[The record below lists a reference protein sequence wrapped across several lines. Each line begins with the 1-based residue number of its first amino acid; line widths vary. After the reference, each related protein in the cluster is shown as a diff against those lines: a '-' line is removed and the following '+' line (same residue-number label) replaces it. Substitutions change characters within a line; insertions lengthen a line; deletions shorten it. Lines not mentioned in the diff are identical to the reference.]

1 MTRLQSGKTDGVA
14 LPGWDLLRHGGLLFD
29 AARLGEL
36 GRSLPRPLAPGVESR
51 LRQRGQ
57 AVLEEL
63 GEAGSFVSFVSFV
76 LEEVCGFTAASGTWW
91 RGSRVPATEGR
102 RAIAGELLKPRHLWT
117 GRRGARLPVFFDDGK
132 RLGIGKSRR
141 SVSRA
146 VEWLRAGG
154 EPLALLT
161 NGRQW
166 RLLFAGLDYEAWCE
180 WDLDT
185 WFDGGSLG
193 PQVTALRTLLSPELW
208 TPGEE
213 GGEAPLLRRIRES
226 REGQAEVSEVLGE
239 RVRQAV
245 EILIRGH
252 GAPLRSVAA
261 APADIYRA
269 ACRVAMRLVVILYA
283 ESRELLPRENAL
295 YDRSYGLG
303 SLRARLERTEL
314 AGGSLSDSF
323 SAWPCVLA
331 LFRLV
336 RKGSH
341 HPELPVTAYGGDLFA
356 PGGADSPD
364 GLSRALSVFE
374 TACFEASPPLV
385 PDREVHEILRLLT
398 RTRVRI
404 HQGRGKVRVAALVG
418 FSDLSS
424 EYIGVLYEGLLDY
437 ELKTA
442 PPGDPVLFL
451 PGGDQPALPLSRL
464 EAMDDAALRRLFADA
479 KNRSAEEGDE
489 GTEEPDEGAVT
500 PEDTSDPEGNADE
513 TGAAAAD
520 PSVRY
525 RRRAETWGRRAVR
538 VAGLA
543 GKRRGR
549 NTPERR
555 LAFENEVGA
564 AARRLT
570 KSLVLPDEWYLAR
583 WGGTRKGS
591 GSFYTRTGLAV
602 PTVQRTLRPLAYDPP
617 PGADGAPDREAP
629 SPGWTPKK
637 PEDIL
642 SLAVCDPACGSGAF
656 PLAALRFLTEAL
668 YASLHYHGRIEPA
681 GEERSLVRLL
691 GVDDGERQPPDERL
705 GDELIPCRPE
715 DGDFEPRLKAV
726 LRRYVVERCIYAV
739 DLDPLAVELCRLS
752 LWIETMDRELPF
764 GFLDHKVKC
773 GNSLVGAWFD
783 SFRHYPAMAW
793 KGRKGG
799 DENHA
804 NGVHFEKGARM
815 RALKAFVEERL
826 KPGLRDLLTGR
837 TLFREDLLAKASS
850 AHDESQAALEALHAL
865 PVRDA
870 AKRARRYR
878 EDFLGSPARQSLKA
892 AMDLWC
898 ACWFWPAD
906 GLDSAPLPT
915 SFADPPEATRA
926 MAACLASEMRFF
938 HWELEFPDVFREAGA
953 GFDAVL
959 GNPPWENL
967 QPNPEEFFSD
977 RDPLFR
983 TYGRLEKVRT
993 QRHLFQADQESE
1005 KQWLDYTA
1013 RFNDLAHWVGNVV
1026 NPFGDPA
1033 GRTGNQKTVFSLG
1046 AGSSALHD
1054 RWRSGRARESGYADA
1069 EHPFRFQM
1077 GRIFTYKL
1085 FLEQSMVL
1093 IKDGGRCGCIIPS
1106 GLYSDFW
1113 SRPLRDFLLD
1123 RCRWEW
1129 LFGIENR
1136 DRVFPIH
1143 RSYKFNP
1150 VIVEK
1155 GGETAAIRT
1164 AFMRRNL
1171 DDWARAE
1178 ELILVYTRAQIE
1190 RFSPESRILLEIQS
1204 KREFELLDKIYS
1216 NSVLLGSDEPEGW
1229 NINYDIEF
1237 MMNTHAHLFPPRPQ
1251 WEAKGYRP
1259 DEYSR
1264 WLLGD
1269 WRPIGELW
1277 AELGVDPSRPEPPAI
1292 ELEDWLFDHDADPER
1307 REAEA
1312 RFVHGHLLKPGDLAR
1327 TGGSLR
1333 CAQSPYDRLP
1343 IPRANIPD
1351 GVILSR
1357 EGDAWI
1363 REDKIG
1369 DVALPLY
1376 EGRMIGQFDPS
1387 QKGWVSGKARS
1398 AVWDDIPWNHKQIQ
1412 PQYLMSRNDNFAS
1425 LETSVVSQKVAMMSI
1440 ASSTNTRTMISVP
1453 LQGLPC
1459 GNSVGVLRCI
1469 RHEHCLPLS
1478 AALNSFA
1485 YDFCL
1490 RKQLPGLNM
1499 NYFLIEDT
1507 PLPRPRTG
1515 ELVHS
1520 APWLFDLMP
1529 GEGALSLPSLNR
1541 ALAKHERLRL
1551 RCILDVLMFSAF
1563 RMDLDDV
1570 RHVLGQCDFPRS
1582 SISSASS
1589 GGRLDA
1595 KGFWRVDKD
1604 RDPELRHTVL
1614 TLIAFHDLEAKI
1626 AAAGGNREHG
1636 IRAFLA
1642 QNDEGWMLP
1651 ETLRLADYGLGH
1663 DERANRPQ
1671 PVASRLGPR
1680 FYDWQLVQ
1688 SATEARRERHRHARN
1703 LFGPAAAEPG
1713 SPSRF
1718 AAPPEAEELPQAAEP
1733 AAAYRAPSPKK
1744 TRSPN
1749 LFE

>member
-1 MTRLQSGKTDGVA
+1 M
-14 LPGWDLLRHGGLLFD
+14 
-29 AARLGEL
+29 
-36 GRSLPRPLAPGVESR
+36 
-51 LRQRGQ
+51 
-57 AVLEEL
+57 
-63 GEAGSFVSFVSFV
+63 
-76 LEEVCGFTAASGTWW
+76 
-91 RGSRVPATEGR
+91 
-102 RAIAGELLKPRHLWT
+102 
-117 GRRGARLPVFFDDGK
+117 
-132 RLGIGKSRR
+132 
-141 SVSRA
+141 
-146 VEWLRAGG
+146 
-154 EPLALLT
+154 
-161 NGRQW
+161 
-166 RLLFAGLDYEAWCE
+166 
-180 WDLDT
+180 
-185 WFDGGSLG
+185 
-193 PQVTALRTLLSPELW
+193 
-208 TPGEE
+208 
-213 GGEAPLLRRIRES
+213 
-226 REGQAEVSEVLGE
+226 
-239 RVRQAV
+239 
-245 EILIRGH
+245 
-252 GAPLRSVAA
+252 
-261 APADIYRA
+261 
-269 ACRVAMRLVVILYA
+269 
-283 ESRELLPRENAL
+283 
-295 YDRSYGLG
+295 
-303 SLRARLERTEL
+303 
-314 AGGSLSDSF
+314 
-323 SAWPCVLA
+323 
-331 LFRLV
+331 
-336 RKGSH
+336 
-341 HPELPVTAYGGDLFA
+341 
-356 PGGADSPD
+356 
-364 GLSRALSVFE
+364 
-374 TACFEASPPLV
+374 
-385 PDREVHEILRLLT
+385 
-398 RTRVRI
+398 
-404 HQGRGKVRVAALVG
+404 AALVG

-442 PPGDPVLFL
+442 PPDNPVLFL
-451 PGGDQPALPLSRL
+451 PVRDQPALPLSRL
-464 EAMDDAALRRLFADA
+464 EDLDDTALRRLFSDA
-479 KNRSAEEGDE
+479 KNRFAEEGDE
-489 GTEEPDEGAVT
+489 GAET

-520 PSVRY
+520 QSLRY
-525 RRRAETWGRRAVR
+525 RRRADTWARRAVR

-570 KSLVLPDEWYLAR
+570 KSLVPPGEWYLAR

-617 PGADGAPDREAP
+617 PGPDRAPDREAP
-629 SPGWTPKK
+629 PPRWTPKK

-656 PLAALRFLTEAL
+656 PLAALGFLTEAL
-668 YASLHYHGRIEPA
+668 YASLHYHQRIEPA

-691 GVDDGERQPPDERL
+691 GVDDGERQPADERL
-705 GDELIPCRPE
+705 GDELIPCRPK

-726 LRRYVVERCIYAV
+726 LRRHVVERCIYAV

-773 GNSLVGAWFD
+773 GNSLIGAWFD

-804 NGVHFEKGARM
+804 NGVHFEKGART

-826 KPGLRDLLTGR
+826 RPDLLALLAGP

-850 AHDESQAALEALHAL
+850 AHDEAQAALEALHAL

-906 GLDSAPLPT
+906 ELDSAPLPT

-926 MAACLASEMRFF
+926 MVACLASEMRFF

-953 GFDAVL
+953 GFDAVF
-959 GNPPWENL
+959 GNPPWDVAK
-967 QPNPEEFFSD
+967 PNSMEFFSGF
-977 RDPLFR
+977 DPLYR
-983 TYGRLEKVRT
+983 QYGKQEALGKQRDYFDDRKVER
-993 QRHLFQADQESE
+993 A
-1005 KQWLDYTA
+1005 WLDYAGGFRA
-1013 RFNDLAHWVGNVV
+1013 RSNFMSCAAS
-1026 NPFGDPA
+1026 PFGDPEDPGG
-1033 GRTGNQKTVFSLG
+1033 GRDAFTIVRGRKN
-1046 AGSSALHD
+1046 AHLHEH
-1054 RWRSGRARESGYADA
+1054 WRKARIGRGYADA
-1069 EHPFRFQM
+1069 AHPFRHQ
-1077 GRIFTYKL
+1077 GSADLNLYKL
-1085 FLEQSMVL
+1085 FLEAAHALLKLS
-1093 IKDGGRCGCIIPS
+1093 GRLGFVVPS
-1106 GLYSDFW
+1106 GLYSDNGT
-1113 SRPLRDFLLD
+1113 RALRALFLE

-1136 DRVFPIH
+1136 ARVFPIDS
-1143 RSYKFNP
+1143 RYKFNP
-1150 VIVEK
+1150 VVIEK
-1155 GGETAAIRT
+1155 GGTTKAIRT
-1164 AFMRRNL
+1164 AFMRRDL

-1178 ELILVYTRAQIE
+1178 ELAIAYEKAQVA
-1190 RFSPESRILLEIQS
+1190 RFSPKSRAILEIRS
-1204 KREFELLDKIYS
+1204 RRDLEILRKIYA
-1216 NSVLLGSDEPEGW
+1216 NAVHLGDRSPGGW
-1229 NINYDIEF
+1229 GIRYATEF
-1237 MMNTHAHLFPPRPQ
+1237 HMTNDSRLFSPRPQ

-1264 WLLGD
+1264 WLHGD

-1277 AELGVDPSRPEPPAI
+1277 AKLGVDPSRPEPPAV

-1312 RFVHGHLLKPGDLAR
+1312 RFVHGHLLNPGDLTR
-1327 TGGSLR
+1327 TCGRLR
-1333 CAQSPYDRLP
+1333 CAQPPYDRLP
-1343 IPRANIPD
+1343 IPRADIPD

-1387 QKGWVSGKARS
+1387 QKGWKSGKARS

-1412 PQYLMSRNDNFAS
+1412 PQYLMSRNANADDLAS
-1425 LETSVVSQKVAMMSI
+1425 SFVSQKVAMMSI
-1440 ASSTNTRTMISVP
+1440 TSSTNTRTMIVVP
-1453 LQGLPC
+1453 LLGFPC
-1459 GNSVGVLRCI
+1459 GHSIGVLRCGSSD
-1469 RHEHCLPLS
+1469 RMSLS
-1478 AALNSFA
+1478 AMLNSFA
-1485 YDFCL
+1485 YDYCL
-1490 RKQLPGLNM
+1490 RMQFSGLNASWSI
-1499 NYFLIEDT
+1499 IEGS
-1507 PLPRPRTG
+1507 PLPRRQTG
-1515 ELVHS
+1515 EFAHS
-1520 APWLFDLMP
+1520 APLLAELVP
-1529 GEGALSLPSLNR
+1529 GAGALSLPGLYR
-1541 ALAKHERLRL
+1541 AVAERERLRL

-1582 SISSASS
+1582 GIAD
-1589 GGRLDA
+1589 RKLDT

-1626 AAAGGNREHG
+1626 AAAGGDREHG

-1642 QNDEGWMLP
+1642 QNGEGWMLP

-1663 DERANRPQ
+1663 DDRATRPQ

-1680 FYDWQLVQ
+1680 FWDWQLVQ
-1688 SATEARRERHRHARN
+1688 SAAEARREQHRHARN

-1744 TRSPN
+1744 TPSPN